1 MYLLIS
7 GQILVK
13 LWSQW
18 SSIFLILSSHIEAEF
33 LSKRSAK
40 GQITRCEMIENQPQL
55 SFPLTE
61 ISPRLVHPSLSLR
74 PIYSIHVSSS
84 NVQTVSIATLLGPHS
99 APLSL
104 SLSTACLPPQLKQPS
119 SLCRNEALA
128 PFIFNRKS
136 IHARQTET
144 RSIFGKRSVSV
155 CRSWLARLALI

>member
-1 MYLLIS
+1 M
-7 GQILVK
+7 
-13 LWSQW
+13 
-18 SSIFLILSSHIEAEF
+18 
-33 LSKRSAK
+33 
-40 GQITRCEMIENQPQL
+40 TRCEMIANQPQL

-74 PIYSIHVSSS
+74 PIHVSSS

-104 SLSTACLPPQLKQPS
+104 SLSPACLPPQLEQPS

-128 PFIFNRKS
+128 PFILNRKS
-136 IHARQTET
+136 IRARQTET